1 LADLNRPSHLLSR
14 LWASVRVQACGLVL
28 AMAVFLGAGLLAT
41 QHVTGSIDEL
51 IHRTTAARLRVAAA
65 QAVLTALQDSESGE
79 RGYLLTG
86 QPSYLE
92 PYNAT
97 IGRIESLLGEL
108 EQRVQDDPALRSA
121 YERLATAARQEVLE
135 MRRTVT
141 LAQRDGPGAAGTV
154 VLGEAGDQAMRQA
167 RQAAHEIIVQAE
179 AERSRNAASLQL
191 TQTGVT
197 DTLLAALFAAV
208 LLLGA
213 AALLLLWSK
222 ARLRRART
230 GEQREAAQLQAA
242 VEHVPGGV
250 GVFDASGGLTLANSR
265 FAPMLALP
273 PGLVVTGAQ
282 LAPIALAAG
291 LQPPLPSSRPA
302 EASTTEARQ
311 ATRTLEVWRSPM
323 PDGGQM
329 LSVADVTRRVQAEEV
344 ARQAQKMD
352 VLGQMTGGVAH
363 DFNNLLQIVSAN
375 LELVRVQ
382 LAKGQVEPGPLLE
395 RVDAAGAGVVRG
407 ARLIRH
413 LLAFARRQPL
423 APEPLDPKRLLLGM
437 EDMLRR
443 TLGGAVWLEL
453 SLARVSWSM
462 RADPTQFE
470 NALLNLALNARDAMA
485 GADGVASGRFAVDV
499 ADITLDQG
507 ATAAMPD
514 VLPGQYVLFAVTD
527 TGAGMTPEQIA
538 RATEPFYTTKPEGR
552 GTGLGLS
559 MVLGFAKQ
567 SGGHL
572 QLHSEPGRG
581 TTARL
586 YIPRTHLPARD
597 AERSPLDVP
606 RSHAATV
613 LLVEDD
619 AAVRLVARDALRS
632 LGYAVE
638 EAADADAALALL
650 RAGLRPEVLFT
661 DVVMPGTMNGKAL
674 ADEARRLQPGV
685 AVLLTSGYSQD
696 KTTSAGRTGAA
707 PPLLSKPWQTAQLAR
722 ALNDALLLARH
733 GGEPDAPAGPP
744 RVLLVEDEEMV
755 RLTTADAL
763 GELGF
768 DVVQA
773 DTAQGALARLDP
785 PPDLLLTDL
794 GLPDQ
799 DGTWLVSEV
808 RRHLPGLP
816 VIIASGQADPQEAD
830 VVWLAKPYDMPG
842 LTAALGAALP
852 AQPNLRRPG
861 LLRPEPVQAG
871 TP

>member
-1 LADLNRPSHLLSR
+1 
-14 LWASVRVQACGLVL
+14 
-28 AMAVFLGAGLLAT
+28 
-41 QHVTGSIDEL
+41 
-51 IHRTTAARLRVAAA
+51 
-65 QAVLTALQDSESGE
+65 
-79 RGYLLTG
+79 
-86 QPSYLE
+86 
-92 PYNAT
+92 
-97 IGRIESLLGEL
+97 
-108 EQRVQDDPALRSA
+108 
-121 YERLATAARQEVLE
+121 
-135 MRRTVT
+135 
-141 LAQRDGPGAAGTV
+141 
-154 VLGEAGDQAMRQA
+154 
-167 RQAAHEIIVQAE
+167 
-179 AERSRNAASLQL
+179 
-191 TQTGVT
+191 
-197 DTLLAALFAAV
+197 
-208 LLLGA
+208 
-213 AALLLLWSK
+213 
-222 ARLRRART
+222 
-230 GEQREAAQLQAA
+230 
-242 VEHVPGGV
+242 
-250 GVFDASGGLTLANSR
+250 
-265 FAPMLALP
+265 
-273 PGLVVTGAQ
+273 
-282 LAPIALAAG
+282 
-291 LQPPLPSSRPA
+291 
-302 EASTTEARQ
+302 
-311 ATRTLEVWRSPM
+311 
-323 PDGGQM
+323 
-329 LSVADVTRRVQAEEV
+329 
-344 ARQAQKMD
+344 
-352 VLGQMTGGVAH
+352 
-363 DFNNLLQIVSAN
+363 
-375 LELVRVQ
+375 
-382 LAKGQVEPGPLLE
+382 
-395 RVDAAGAGVVRG
+395 
-407 ARLIRH
+407 
-413 LLAFARRQPL
+413 
-423 APEPLDPKRLLLGM
+423 
-437 EDMLRR
+437 
-443 TLGGAVWLEL
+443 
-453 SLARVSWSM
+453 
-462 RADPTQFE
+462 
-470 NALLNLALNARDAMA
+470 
-485 GADGVASGRFAVDV
+485 
-499 ADITLDQG
+499 
-507 ATAAMPD
+507 
-514 VLPGQYVLFAVTD
+514 
-527 TGAGMTPEQIA
+527 MTPEQIA

-768 DVVQA
+768 DVVKA

-816 VIIASGQADPQEAD
+816 VIIASGQADPQKAD